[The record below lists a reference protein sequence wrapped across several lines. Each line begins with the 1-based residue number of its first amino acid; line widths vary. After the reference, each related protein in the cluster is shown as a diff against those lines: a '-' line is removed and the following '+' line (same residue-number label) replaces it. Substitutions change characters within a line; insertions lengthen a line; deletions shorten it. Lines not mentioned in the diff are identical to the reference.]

1 MTSYFVSP
9 PQETL
14 LQRMLRWISG
24 APKDN
29 NFLCADK
36 QVEDTCEP
44 RLKSQQDQQDPP
56 SIGMHVGR
64 DPRPALVAFQDA
76 ITDATRLFCAQHV
89 HPIWKLDQRTRFR
102 VTGIQIYVP
111 ADKPQFMSVLE
122 SLPIDVRNRMA
133 RVLVKGSPGA
143 AEQLVVDDGFFGIT
157 LNVEQAHLPSGQ
169 VVRVL
174 ATWSEGSSELRLV
187 YSGTYIDVEPEA
199 SFVEP
204 PPKHSTAAEATNG
217 LQKASETARPAMS
230 PHHEITSHLEMARSP
245 TAPLKNPEAGA
256 TPMHPPAK
264 TVQNNGSTDT
274 PLSSAV
280 HTTEVARLRYQYAG
294 QAQEH
299 ILSLSAEMLPFM
311 IGREHRHSG
320 RCANGLSL
328 ARPEDPDCALLVSRE
343 HLEIQRYDPE
353 GKHLYI
359 VNHGAHRN
367 GSFDRG
373 CALSERFVLGG
384 TQPRTFQLGGN
395 AGAEGTVTL
404 TIELL

>member
-9 PQETL
+9 PQEPL

-24 APKDN
+24 TPKEN
-29 NFLCADK
+29 SFLYADDPDK
-36 QVEDTCEP
+36 DTCEP
-44 RLKSQQDQQDPP
+44 RMKNPHDGQDQAPV
-56 SIGMHVGR
+56 GMQVDR

-102 VTGIQIYVP
+102 VNGIQIYVP

-122 SLPIDVRNRMA
+122 NLPIDVRNRMA

-187 YSGTYIDVEPEA
+187 YSGTYIDVAPEA
-199 SFVEP
+199 SAVP
-204 PPKHSTAAEATNG
+204 PPKHSSAPAEVANA
-217 LQKASETARPAMS
+217 LQKACEAARPAVS
-230 PHHEITSHLEMARSP
+230 THHEVSSHLDKVVSP
-245 TAPLKNPEAGA
+245 AAPAAHPEAGT
-256 TPMHPPAK
+256 TPMHPPTK
-264 TVQNNGSTDT
+264 TEPNYDSVDT
-274 PLSSAV
+274 PMAGAV
-280 HTTEVARLRYQYAG
+280 RTTDIARLRYQYAG

-299 ILSLSAEMLPFM
+299 TVSLSAEMLPFM

-328 ARPEDPDCALLVSRE
+328 AKAEDPEYAMLVSRE

-359 VNHGAHRN
+359 INHGAHRN

-373 CALSERFVLGG
+373 CALSERFLLGG
-384 TQPRTFQLGGN
+384 TQPRTFQLGGS
-395 AGAEGTVTL
+395 AGAEGTVTV